1 MKYRLLFPVL
11 ALFILVCSLGYKIED
26 DPFAALL
33 KKLETYL
40 EKYPQ
45 EKIHVHL
52 DKPYYAIG
60 DDIWLKVYL
69 LNSQT
74 SEPSTISS
82 VVYVELINE
91 KDSLKQQLKLPVVSG
106 LSWGDFKLPDSLSE
120 GNYRIR
126 AYTQWMKNAGTEFF
140 FDKTIKVGNSWSNS
154 VFASTNYVYSKVD
167 ASQKVDAN
175 IKFTDKDGKPYAASP
190 VEYIVQLNFR
200 NIAKGKATTNE
211 QGEINI
217 SFENKQ
223 PDLYKSGKIVATL
236 VLPDK
241 KKVVKNIPV
250 KATSNDVDVQFFPEG
265 GNLIEGLPNKI
276 GVKAVNAA
284 GLGEDV
290 SGVILDGEG
299 VEINKFSTQ
308 HLGMGNVTVNPQPGK
323 LYFAKVKF
331 KDGSEGKF
339 NIPRALPSGYL
350 ITINSTSENVVAKIL
365 MTADLVGKGEVK
377 LLTQYNGNVLYLSR
391 SPAQK
396 QIITTTIPKKDLP
409 AGIIQFTVFSG
420 TNVPVAERL
429 VFVNN
434 QSNVIS
440 AALSTAKQTYSRKEK
455 TSVNLKT
462 LFNGKP
468 VQGSFSVS
476 VTNTASVKPDP
487 ENESNIFTTLL
498 LTSDLPGYIEKPN
511 YYFLHDDAKTQQD
524 LDNLMLTQGWRRILW
539 KNVIANVAANTAYQ
553 PEKSLKVSGIIT
565 TLGGK
570 PAPNS
575 KVSLF
580 SSSGGFFA
588 IDTLSDAQGRFN
600 FDNLSFG
607 DSTKFVVQARTEK
620 GKRNLEIKL
629 DVVAGQLVTKNKNT
643 GDVEVNVNES
653 IAGYLK
659 QSDNYFDELAKRG
672 VLERSILLNEVKI
685 VEKKNPAKNST
696 NLNGGGN
703 ADAVITADQLQ
714 TCPTLSMC
722 LQGRIA
728 GLMFRGGVP
737 YLLRNGN
744 IPMTIMLDGMN
755 VGADFLD
762 NIVPSDVETI
772 EVLKSINYTTI
783 YGSQGAGG
791 LLVITTKRGG
801 GLSTLSSYTPGII
814 TYAPKGF
821 YTPRQFYS
829 PQYDVP
835 DNRPD
840 YRSTIYWNPHVVSAE
855 NGEARFEYY
864 NSDEPGTYRIVLE
877 GIDMYGN
884 IAHTV
889 YTYEVK

>member
-1 MKYRLLFPVL
+1 M
-11 ALFILVCSLGYKIED
+11 
-26 DPFAALL
+26 
-33 KKLETYL
+33 
-40 EKYPQ
+40 
-45 EKIHVHL
+45 
-52 DKPYYAIG
+52 
-60 DDIWLKVYL
+60 
-69 LNSQT
+69 
-74 SEPSTISS
+74 
-82 VVYVELINE
+82 
-91 KDSLKQQLKLPVVSG
+91 
-106 LSWGDFKLPDSLSE
+106 
-120 GNYRIR
+120 
-126 AYTQWMKNAGTEFF
+126 
-140 FDKTIKVGNSWSNS
+140 
-154 VFASTNYVYSKVD
+154 
-167 ASQKVDAN
+167 
-175 IKFTDKDGKPYAASP
+175 
-190 VEYIVQLNFR
+190 
-200 NIAKGKATTNE
+200 
-211 QGEINI
+211 
-217 SFENKQ
+217 
-223 PDLYKSGKIVATL
+223 
-236 VLPDK
+236 
-241 KKVVKNIPV
+241 
-250 KATSNDVDVQFFPEG
+250 
-265 GNLIEGLPNKI
+265 
-276 GVKAVNAA
+276 
-284 GLGEDV
+284 
-290 SGVILDGEG
+290 
-299 VEINKFSTQ
+299 
-308 HLGMGNVTVNPQPGK
+308 
-323 LYFAKVKF
+323 
-331 KDGSEGKF
+331 
-339 NIPRALPSGYL
+339 
-350 ITINSTSENVVAKIL
+350 
-365 MTADLVGKGEVK
+365 
-377 LLTQYNGNVLYLSR
+377 
-391 SPAQK
+391 
-396 QIITTTIPKKDLP
+396 
-409 AGIIQFTVFSG
+409 
-420 TNVPVAERL
+420 
-429 VFVNN
+429 
-434 QSNVIS
+434 
-440 AALSTAKQTYSRKEK
+440 
-455 TSVNLKT
+455 
-462 LFNGKP
+462 
-468 VQGSFSVS
+468 
-476 VTNTASVKPDP
+476 
-487 ENESNIFTTLL
+487 
-498 LTSDLPGYIEKPN
+498 
-511 YYFLHDDAKTQQD
+511 
-524 LDNLMLTQGWRRILW
+524 
-539 KNVIANVAANTAYQ
+539 IANVAANIAYQ